1 MTYIWINPVTEHM
14 YQASA
19 LESFLERHGLTRVCC
34 RRDWGAVVREKYQN
48 RAKETGGTVVDARC
62 PMACKL
68 AGELTQNF
76 APGGGPGNF
85 HIPDIEPI
93 LIHCA
98 REISAREDLKGSPK
112 LITTPCQALAEAGNA
127 LGLADTRFLTWN
139 GLMESVGEI
148 LFGDPPEDSPI
159 PPGFFD
165 SLGLEMDSLTGRG
178 PIEAYLS
185 AGGRDEAR
193 LVELLY
199 CENGCHN
206 GDGVVR
212 DV

>member
-14 YQASA
+14 YHVST
-19 LESFLERHGLTRVCC
+19 LETFLERHGLTRVRC
-34 RRDWGAVVREKYQN
+34 RGDWGAVVREKYRI
-48 RAKETGGTVVDARC
+48 RAGETEGTVVDARC
-62 PMACKL
+62 PMACNL
-68 AGELTQNF
+68 ARELTQGS
-76 APGGGPGNF
+76 APGGLPGNF

-98 REISAREDLKGSPK
+98 REISAREDLKGKPK
-112 LITTPCQALAEAGNA
+112 LITTPCRALAEAGNA
-127 LGLADTRFLTWN
+127 LELADTRFLTWN

-148 LFGDPPEDSPI
+148 LPGDPPEDSPI

-165 SLGLEMDSLTGRG
+165 SLGLEMDSLTGCG
-178 PIEAYLS
+178 PIEAYIR

-193 LVELLY
+193 LAELLY

-212 DV
+212 NG

>member
-19 LESFLERHGLTRVCC
+19 LESFLERHGLTRVRC

-48 RAKETGGTVVDARC
+48 RAKETRGTVVDARC

-85 HIPDIEPI
+85 HIPAIAPL

-98 REISAREDLKGSPK
+98 REISAREDLKGSQK
-112 LITTPCQALAEAGNA
+112 LITTPCQALAETGNA
-127 LGLADTRFLTWN
+127 LGLVDTRFLTWN

-185 AGGRDEAR
+185 AGGRAEAR